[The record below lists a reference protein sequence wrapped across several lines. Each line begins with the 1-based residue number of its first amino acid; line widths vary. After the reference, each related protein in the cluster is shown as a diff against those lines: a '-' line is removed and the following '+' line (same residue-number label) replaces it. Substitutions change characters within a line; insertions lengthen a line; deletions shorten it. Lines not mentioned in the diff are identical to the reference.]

1 MIISNQQNRFLRAI
15 ISEFRDQLVKG
26 VEGGEKITPTAV
38 KTMLT
43 YKFFGDVV
51 SFTKIDS
58 KQATNFA
65 EFIFIEGGERGY
77 TFSKNEEEW
86 TRLLKNVDIQH

>member
-15 ISEFRDQLVKG
+15 IKEFRDQLIKG
-26 VEGGEKITPTAV
+26 VEEGEKITPSAV

-43 YKFFGDVV
+43 YKFFGDPL
-51 SFTKIDS
+51 SFAKIDS

-65 EFIFIEGGERGY
+65 EFIFAEGGQRGF

-86 TRLLKNVDIQH
+86 ERLLEQADIQH